1 MIYLEVHTLLM
12 ISKALLGTVVR
23 DQREELDNPGYSV
36 QRSVFTSAFEYG
48 GSSALVVMGIRR
60 CGKSTLLKQVVRERY
75 KDDVLYF
82 DFDDERIA
90 GFRKEDFQTLMEVFI
105 EISGDVRNV
114 LFDEIQDVTGWELFV
129 NRLLRQGYRVFITG

>member
-1 MIYLEVHTLLM
+1 
-12 ISKALLGTVVR
+12 
-23 DQREELDNPGYSV
+23 
-36 QRSVFTSAFEYG
+36 
-48 GSSALVVMGIRR
+48 
-60 CGKSTLLKQVVRERY
+60 
-75 KDDVLYF
+75 F

-129 NRLLRQGYRVFITG
+129 NRLLRQGYRVFITGSNANMLSRELGTRLTGRHTDIVLCPFSFAEFLRARKASMPSGRRYSTKEKAQISGLFKEFLSLGGMPEAVVFSNMSA